1 MAAARARG
9 NRMDKRAAA
18 RYPYAMSSPELATL
32 LLPFASGAL
41 RLPETGR
48 ALFLRAE
55 PAAELAALGGRLLC
69 VQGFRP
75 TFAALEA
82 AGFAAA
88 PEASGEGYDLALVL
102 LSKHK
107 AAALGDLADA
117 LGRLAPGGLLVAA
130 GRGDTGAQAIL
141 KKLRAACGE
150 AAELSKNHCRVAW
163 LRSAETLP
171 PELAAW
177 TADAAPRAVAATGAV
192 AAPGAF
198 GWDKIDAGSR
208 LLAESLDARIKG
220 RVADFGAGWGYLGRE
235 ILARCPNVRSL
246 DLIEADHAALEA
258 AKRNVAPREG
268 VALDFLWRDAAADRL
283 GPYAWIVSN
292 PPFHAGKGGDPEI
305 GRAFIRAARRALA
318 PRGRLLMVANRHLP
332 YEATLTQAFRAVRVL
347 AEASGFKVIEAET

>member
-1 MAAARARG
+1 
-9 NRMDKRAAA
+9 
-18 RYPYAMSSPELATL
+18 MSSPELATL
-32 LLPFASGAL
+32 LLPFANGTL

-55 PAAELAALGGRLLC
+55 PAAELAALGDRLLC

-75 TFAALEA
+75 TFSALEA
-82 AGFAAA
+82 AGLAAA
-88 PEASGEGYDLALVL
+88 PEATGEGYALALVL

-107 AAALGDLADA
+107 AAAMGDLAEA
-117 LGRLAPGGLLVAA
+117 LRRLAPGGLLVAA

-163 LRSAETLP
+163 LNRSETLP
-171 PELAAW
+171 PELGSWAAE
-177 TADAAPRAVAATGAV
+177 AAPRTVAATGAI

-198 GWDKIDAGSR
+198 GWEKVDAGSR
-208 LLAESLDARIKG
+208 LLAETLDARVKG
-220 RVADFGAGWGYLGRE
+220 RVADFGAGWGYLSRE
-235 ILARCPNVRSL
+235 ILARCPGVRSL
-246 DLIEADHAALEA
+246 DVIEADHAALEA

-268 VALDFLWRDAAADRL
+268 VTPEFLWRDAAADKL
-283 GPYAWIVSN
+283 GPYSWVVSN
-292 PPFHAGKGGDPEI
+292 PPFHTGKGGDPEV

-332 YEATLTQAFRAVRVL
+332 YEATLSQLFRAVRVV
-347 AEASGFKVIEAET
+347 AENSGFKVIEADS